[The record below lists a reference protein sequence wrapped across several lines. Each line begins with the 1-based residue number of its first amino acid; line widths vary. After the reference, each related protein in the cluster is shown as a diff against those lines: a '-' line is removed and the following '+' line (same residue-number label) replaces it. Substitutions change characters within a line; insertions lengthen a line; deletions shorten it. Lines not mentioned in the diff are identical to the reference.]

1 MKKKQY
7 LHTNF
12 VKFLVEKYNKK
23 VQDEETV
30 LPADKV
36 ISDDEETD
44 NDENDDEPIEDLIAE
59 YKDLYKK
66 FEDKKYDAIFK
77 RQ

>member
-23 VQDEETV
+23 VQDEETD
-30 LPADKV
+30 LPQEELT
-36 ISDDEETD
+36 SEEEET
-44 NDENDDEPIEDLIAE
+44 EDDEPIEDLIAE
-59 YKDLYKK
+59 YEDLYKNLRVRSMVQFLK
-66 FEDKKYDAIFK
+66 
-77 RQ
+77 